1 MMIHPVIESL
11 KRLRLKGVIEALEC
25 QLKNPE
31 SANLLFEERLALLL
45 DNEIGIRERK
55 RLQTRLKKAKLKH
68 QAFMP
73 DVTYESA
80 RKLDRSLFLS
90 FENCRWI
97 DEHRNLLITGSTGT
111 GKSYMADALAHNAC
125 MKGFIVRRVQCPRFF
140 HELLAAKADGSY
152 LKMQAELAKADLLI
166 MDDLYIAP
174 FSDENRRDLLEIV
187 DDRYNKTSTIVTSQ
201 LPIEAWHEALGDATL
216 GDAILD
222 RLVHNSYKIALEGP
236 SKRKEQPKLIKPG
249 EFYEKT

>member
-1 MMIHPVIESL
+1 MIIHPVIENL
-11 KRLRLKGVIEALEC
+11 KRLRLKGVIEALEA

-31 SANLLFEERLALLL
+31 SAHLLFEERLALLF
-45 DNEIGIRERK
+45 DNEIGVRERK
-55 RLQTRLKKAKLKH
+55 RLQNRLKNAKLKH
-68 QAFMP
+68 QAYMP
-73 DVTYESA
+73 DVTYEAA

-90 FENCRWI
+90 FESCRWI
-97 DEHRNLLITGSTGT
+97 NEHKNILITGSTGT

-125 MKGFIVRRVQCPRFF
+125 MKGYTVRRVQCPRFF
-140 HELLAAKADGSY
+140 HELIAAKADGSY
-152 LKMQAELAKADLLI
+152 LKMQTELAKADLLI

-174 FSDENRRDLLEIV
+174 FSDENRRDLLEIM

-201 LPIEAWHEALGDATL
+201 LPVEVWHEALGDATV

-236 SKRKEQPKLIKPG
+236 SKRKQSNH
-249 EFYEKT
+249 T

>member
-1 MMIHPVIESL
+1 MIIHPVIESL

-31 SANLLFEERLALLL
+31 SKNLLFEERLALLL
-45 DNEIGIRERK
+45 DNEIGVRERK
-55 RLQTRLKKAKLKH
+55 RLQTSLKKAKLRH

-73 DVTYESA
+73 DVTYESP

-90 FENCRWI
+90 FESCRWI
-97 DEHRNLLITGSTGT
+97 DEHRNVLITGSTGT
-111 GKSYMADALAHNAC
+111 GKSYLADVLAHKAC
-125 MKGFIVRRVQCPRFF
+125 MKGYSVRRLQFPRFF
-140 HELLAAKADGSY
+140 YELTAAKADGSY
-152 LKMQAELAKADLLI
+152 LKMQTDLAKANVLI

-174 FSDENRRDLLEIV
+174 FSDENRRGLLEIV
-187 DDRYNKTSTIVTSQ
+187 DDRYNKNSTIVTSQ
-201 LPIEAWHEALGDATL
+201 LPIDDWHEALGDATL

-236 SKRKEQPKLIKPG
+236 SKRNLQSKLT
-249 EFYEKT
+249 EKQESVI

>member
-1 MMIHPVIESL
+1 MMIHPVIENL

-25 QLKNPE
+25 QIKNPE
-31 SANLLFEERLALLL
+31 SKNLLFEERLSLLL
-45 DNEIGIRERK
+45 DNEIGVRERK
-55 RLQTRLKKAKLKH
+55 RLQTSLKKAKLRH
-68 QAFMP
+68 QASMP
-73 DVTYESA
+73 DVSYESP

-90 FENCRWI
+90 FESCRWI
-97 DEHRNLLITGSTGT
+97 DDHRNILITGSTGT
-111 GKSYMADALAHNAC
+111 GKSYLADALAHNAC
-125 MKGFIVRRVQCPRFF
+125 MKGHTVRRLQFPRFF
-140 HELLAAKADGSY
+140 HELTAAKADGSY
-152 LKMQAELAKADLLI
+152 LKMQTELAKARVLI

-201 LPIEAWHEALGDATL
+201 LPIDDWHEALGDATL

-236 SKRKEQPKLIKPG
+236 SKRNSQAKLTEQQGNAI
-249 EFYEKT
+249 

>member
-1 MMIHPVIESL
+1 MIHPVIENL
-11 KRLRLKGVIEALEC
+11 KRLRLKGIIEALEC

-31 SANLLFEERLALLL
+31 SVNLLFEERLALLV
-45 DNEIGIRERK
+45 DNEIGLRERR
-55 RLQTRLKKAKLKH
+55 RLQTRLKNAKLKH
-68 QAFMP
+68 QAYMP

-80 RKLDRSLFLS
+80 RKLDRSLFMS

-97 DEHRNLLITGSTGT
+97 EEHKNILIMGSTGT
-111 GKSYMADALAHNAC
+111 GKSYLAEALAHNAC
-125 MKGFIVRRVQCPRFF
+125 MKGYTVRRVQCPRLF
-140 HELLAAKADGSY
+140 HELCAAKADGSY

-187 DDRYNKTSTIVTSQ
+187 DDRYHKTSTIVTSQ
-201 LPIEAWHEALGDATL
+201 LPVESWHEALGDATL

-222 RLVHNSYKIALEGP
+222 RLVHNSYKIALQGP
-236 SKRKEQPKLIKPG
+236 SKRKQQSN
-249 EFYEKT
+249 

>member
-1 MMIHPVIESL
+1 MIHPVIENL
-11 KRLRLKGVIEALEC
+11 KRLRLNGIVEALEC

-31 SANLLFEERLALLL
+31 SKNLLFEERLALLL
-45 DNEIGIRERK
+45 DNEIGVRERR
-55 RLQTRLKKAKLKH
+55 RLQIRLKKAKLRH

-73 DVTYESA
+73 DVTYESL

-97 DEHRNLLITGSTGT
+97 DEHRNILITGLTGT
-111 GKSYMADALAHNAC
+111 GKSYLADALAHNAC
-125 MKGFIVRRVQCPRFF
+125 MKGYSVRRLQFPRFF
-140 HELLAAKADGSY
+140 LELISSKADGSY
-152 LKMQAELAKADLLI
+152 LKMQADLAKADVI
-166 MDDLYIAP
+166 VMDDLYIAP

-187 DDRYNKTSTIVTSQ
+187 DDRYNKGSTIVTSQ
-201 LPIEAWHEALGDATL
+201 LPIDKWHEALGDATL

-236 SKRKEQPKLIKPG
+236 SKRKLQTKPTEQQENL
-249 EFYEKT
+249 